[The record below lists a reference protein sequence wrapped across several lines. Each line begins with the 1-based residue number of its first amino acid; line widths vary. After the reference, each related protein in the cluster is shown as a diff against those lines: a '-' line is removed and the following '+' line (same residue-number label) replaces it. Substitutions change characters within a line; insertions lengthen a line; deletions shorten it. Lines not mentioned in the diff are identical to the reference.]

1 MIPRRLGSSCAQAR
15 KAPRYAPGARGA
27 TRKSSASAQSAVAP
41 AFHPALSGPCVCV
54 CVCVAPASWCE
65 GEHVSPL
72 WSCEDRRI
80 QNSLPLLLT
89 GLQGLGLPTSSCWWA
104 QGVGPWAEAAESLFL
119 PKVVAVFHEQTF
131 LSLLFTFGWFL
142 KA

>member
-1 MIPRRLGSSCAQAR
+1 MPQGLGVPHVRAQPVLSLLWLLLSTQPSQAR
-15 KAPRYAPGARGA
+15 
-27 TRKSSASAQSAVAP
+27 
-41 AFHPALSGPCVCV
+41 VCV